1 MINLQVLYVAAD
13 PFSGSSQIP
22 FLFWKQNICHHA
34 CFLILLLWSLLTL
47 NYSFFLVLIFVL
59 FLITS
64 ACHFKKQ
71 NDHDNSFL
79 MHAQLLISRKTNR
92 QSIRQYTSYS
102 SVLSPLHCVINGE
115 QHEKHLCNQSSH
127 YGKYGIFNHQSTCS
141 SYQSKR
147 YGVLLDHA
155 VSLRFVFSYF
165 EHFE

>member
-79 MHAQLLISRKTNR
+79 IHVQLLISRKTIR
-92 QSIRQYTSYS
+92 QSIRQYTSHS
-102 SVLSPLHCVINGE
+102 SVRSPLQMENSMKSISAILVWRHWLVSM
-115 QHEKHLCNQSSH
+115 LVSQSDSR
-127 YGKYGIFNHQSTCS
+127 KFC
-141 SYQSKR
+141 
-147 YGVLLDHA
+147 LLRNFIETWWKGLWLIWRH
-155 VSLRFVFSYF
+155 FSA
-165 EHFE
+165 